1 MDLLKNLQTT
11 KMPSLKDIKTQINS
25 VGSTKK
31 ITSAMKMVAASKLR
45 RSQEKAEAARPYSS
59 RLEEMLTS
67 LASSALSG
75 EGIIKL
81 LTGTGK
87 DDNYLVVPVS
97 ADRGL
102 CGGFNSSINKETFKL
117 MKSLEDQ
124 NKKSQ
129 LLTVGKK
136 SRDFFNRI
144 MKEKIIES
152 FVDTNVSGTG
162 YEAALKISNK
172 LQKLYFEGTF
182 DKCIL
187 VYNKYKSVISQ
198 EVTQQ
203 QLIPLDV
210 SSKSDDKNENE
221 ITDNSIYIYEP
232 DEETILQ
239 DLLPKNVSIQ
249 IFKVLLESDAGE
261 QGARM
266 VAMDNATRNAGEMID
281 SLTLKYN
288 RTRQAFITKELIEI
302 ISGAESI

>member
-1 MDLLKNLQTT
+1 
-11 KMPSLKDIKTQINS
+11 MPSLKDIKTQINS

-59 RLEEMLTS
+59 RLEEMLAS
-67 LASSALSG
+67 LASSAASG

-81 LTGTGK
+81 LTGTGN
-87 DDNYLVVPVS
+87 DQNYIVVPVS

-102 CGGFNSSINKETFKL
+102 CGGFNSSINRETFKIV
-117 MKSLEDQ
+117 KSLEGDGKNVQ
-124 NKKSQ
+124 IMP
-129 LLTVGKK
+129 VGKK
-136 SRDFFNRI
+136 SRDFFNRV
-144 MKEKIIES
+144 MKDQITES
-152 FVDTNVSGTG
+152 FVDLNISNTG
-162 YEAALKISNK
+162 YESALQISNK
-172 LQKLYFEGTF
+172 LQELYFEGKF

-187 VYNKYKSVISQ
+187 VFNKFKSAISQ

-210 SSKSDDKNENE
+210 SNSSKEENE
-221 ITDNSIYIYEP
+221 DDSGAKAIYDYEP
-232 DEETILQ
+232 DEETILK

-261 QGARM
+261 HGARM
-266 VAMDNATRNAGEMID
+266 AAMDNATRNAGEMID

>member
-1 MDLLKNLQTT
+1 
-11 KMPSLKDIKTQINS
+11 MPSLKDIKTQINS

-59 RLEEMLTS
+59 RLEEMLSS
-67 LASSALSG
+67 LASSAASG

-81 LTGTGK
+81 LTGTGN
-87 DDNYLVVPVS
+87 DQNYIVVPVS

-102 CGGFNSSINKETFKL
+102 CGGFNSSINRETFKL
-117 MKSLEDQ
+117 VKSLEG
-124 NKKSQ
+124 NGKKVQ
-129 LLTVGKK
+129 LMPVGKK
-136 SRDFFNRI
+136 SIDFFNRV
-144 MKEKIIES
+144 MKDQIIES
-152 FVDTNVSGTG
+152 FVDLNVSSTG
-162 YEAALKISNK
+162 YESALNISNK
-172 LQKLYFEGTF
+172 LQELYFEGKF

-187 VYNKYKSVISQ
+187 VFNKFKSAISQ

-210 SSKSDDKNENE
+210 SNSEKEEEKENSS
-221 ITDNSIYIYEP
+221 NAIYDYEP
-232 DEETILQ
+232 DEETILK

-266 VAMDNATRNAGEMID
+266 AAMDNATRNAGEMID

>member
-1 MDLLKNLQTT
+1 
-11 KMPSLKDIKTQINS
+11 MPSLKDIKTQINS

-59 RLEEMLTS
+59 RLEEMLAS
-67 LASSALSG
+67 LASSAVSG

-81 LTGTGK
+81 LTGTGS
-87 DDNYLVVPVS
+87 DNNYLVAPVS

-102 CGGFNSSINKETFKL
+102 CGGFNSSINRETFKL
-117 MKSLEDQ
+117 VKSLEGKGKNVQ
-124 NKKSQ
+124 IMPI
-129 LLTVGKK
+129 GKK
-136 SRDFFNRI
+136 SRDFFSRV
-144 MKEKIIES
+144 MKNNIVES
-152 FVDTNVSGTG
+152 FVDLNVSNAG
-162 YEAALKISNK
+162 YESALQVSKK
-172 LQKLYFEGTF
+172 LQQLYFDGNF

-187 VYNKYKSVISQ
+187 VFNKFKSAISQ

-203 QLIPLDV
+203 QLIPLDLNSSSQEKNSDEIV
-210 SSKSDDKNENE
+210 STK
-221 ITDNSIYIYEP
+221 SIYDYEP
-232 DEETILQ
+232 NQETILK

-266 VAMDNATRNAGEMID
+266 AAMDNATRNAGEMID
-281 SLTLKYN
+281 NLTLKYN

>member
-1 MDLLKNLQTT
+1 
-11 KMPSLKDIKTQINS
+11 MPSLKDIKTQINS

-59 RLEEMLTS
+59 RLEEMLSS
-67 LASSALSG
+67 LASSAASG

-81 LTGTGK
+81 LTGTGN
-87 DDNYLVVPVS
+87 DQNYIVVPVS

-102 CGGFNSSINKETFKL
+102 CGGFNSSINRETFKL
-117 MKSLEDQ
+117 VKSLES
-124 NKKSQ
+124 NGKKIQ
-129 LLTVGKK
+129 LMPVGKK
-136 SRDFFNRI
+136 SRDFFNRV
-144 MKEKIIES
+144 MKDQIIES
-152 FVDTNVSGTG
+152 FVDLNVSSTG
-162 YEAALKISNK
+162 YESALNISNK
-172 LQKLYFEGTF
+172 LQELYFDGKF

-187 VYNKYKSVISQ
+187 VFNKFKSAISQ

-210 SSKSDDKNENE
+210 SNSEKEEEKENSS
-221 ITDNSIYIYEP
+221 NAIYDYEP
-232 DEETILQ
+232 DEETILK

-266 VAMDNATRNAGEMID
+266 AAMDNATRNAGEMID